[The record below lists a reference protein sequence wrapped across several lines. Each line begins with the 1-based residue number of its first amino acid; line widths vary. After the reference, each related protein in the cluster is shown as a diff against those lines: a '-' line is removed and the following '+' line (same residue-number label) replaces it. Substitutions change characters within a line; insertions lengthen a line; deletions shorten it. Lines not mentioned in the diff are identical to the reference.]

1 VTRPLS
7 DIRVCDLTQNLAGPY
22 CSQILADL
30 GATVV
35 KIEPPGGD
43 MARAWGPPFWGS
55 GSALFLSVNR
65 GKRSIVLDLKSE
77 AGMDVLRRIAGESDV
92 FLQASR
98 LGVAERL
105 GFDYESVRAIRPD
118 VVYASVSAYGTRG
131 PLKNAPGY
139 DPLIQAYTGLMSTTG
154 HPGSPPTRVGGA
166 VVDYG
171 TGMWAAI
178 AVLAALRE
186 RDRTGRGGEVETA
199 LLDTSL
205 GWVSYHLTGYM
216 ATGNVP
222 GPMGSGVPAIAPY
235 EAFPTADGD
244 VMILAGNDALFG
256 RLCKA
261 LGIEDLAADP
271 RFLTNPLRSEH
282 HDELIPL
289 IAQRTRELTTAEVQA
304 LGREHSVP
312 CSAIHDMAQVV
323 ADPQVVASE
332 MIAPSPN
339 PEVDDYRDLSLPLRM
354 GGERPRAVPAPPR
367 AGEHTT
373 EILGELGFS
382 EDEIAALLESG
393 AAEAL
398 ASED

>member
-1 VTRPLS
+1 MTRPLS

-77 AGMDVLRRIAGESDV
+77 EGMEVLHRLARESDV
-92 FLQASR
+92 FMQASR
-98 LGVAERL
+98 PGVAERL
-105 GFDYESVRAIRPD
+105 GFDYEAIRALRSD
-118 VVYASVSAYGTRG
+118 VVYLSVSAYGKTG

-154 HPGSPPTRVGGA
+154 HEGMPPTRVGGA

-178 AVLAALRE
+178 GVLAALRQ
-186 RDRTGRGGEVETA
+186 RDLTGEGSQVDTA

-205 GWVSYHLTGYM
+205 GWISYHLTGYM
-216 ATGNVP
+216 ATGKVP

-235 EAFPTADGD
+235 EAFPTADGH
-244 VMILAGNDALFG
+244 VMIAAGNDALFR
-256 RLCKA
+256 RLCTA
-261 LGIEDLAADP
+261 LDVEELARDE
-271 RFLTNPLRSEH
+271 RFLTNPLRSAH

-289 IAQRTRELTTAEVQA
+289 VADKTSALSTAGLLALTREHQ
-304 LGREHSVP
+304 VP
-312 CSAIHDMAQVV
+312 CSAIHDVAEVV
-323 ADPQVVASE
+323 ADAQVEASE
-332 MIAPSPN
+332 MIAPAPN
-339 PEVDDYRDLSLPLRM
+339 PEVEGYRDLSLPLRM
-354 GGERPRAVPAPPR
+354 EGGRPRAGQSPPR
-367 AGEHTT
+367 VGEHTR
-373 EILGELGFS
+373 EILGELGYGA
-382 EDEIAALLESG
+382 EEIGALLERG
-393 AAEAL
+393 VAEAL
-398 ASED
+398 